1 MRQTLARWRT
11 GMRTRLLDTWWLV
24 REGPRA
30 AFRRSLVG
38 SVLVVALLVVVAFDV
53 VLLFRAMRD
62 QPAST
67 VPAGI
72 PTGIVSIM
80 QDEDASLIDEPV
92 TDPVMIP
99 PADQERE
106 EEEGRADEEKGN
118 DRREE
123 DRPSPASDGGESATS
138 PSDAPTS
145 PSGNDGTNDQPPAS
159 EPAPSQSPDT
169 GDTGGG
175 TGPGGSGPGDED
187 GGDTGGGDT
196 GGGGGGGG

>member
-1 MRQTLARWRT
+1 MRQTLARWQI

-53 VLLFRAMRD
+53 VLLFRAIGD

-72 PTGIVSIM
+72 PTGIVSITE
-80 QDEDASLIDEPV
+80 DEDPSLIEPV
-92 TDPVMIP
+92 TDPVTIP
-99 PADQERE
+99 AAEEERE
-106 EEEGRADEEKGN
+106 EAEGRADEGKGN
-118 DRREE
+118 DRRAE
-123 DRPSPASDGGESATS
+123 DRPSAASDGESATS
-138 PSDAPTS
+138 PSDAPTE
-145 PSGNDGTNDQPPAS
+145 PSANDGTNDQPPAD
-159 EPAPSQSPDT
+159 EPAPAESPDT
-169 GDTGGG
+169 GG
-175 TGPGGSGPGDED
+175 TGPGGSGPGDGD
-187 GGDTGGGDT
+187 GGATDGGDT